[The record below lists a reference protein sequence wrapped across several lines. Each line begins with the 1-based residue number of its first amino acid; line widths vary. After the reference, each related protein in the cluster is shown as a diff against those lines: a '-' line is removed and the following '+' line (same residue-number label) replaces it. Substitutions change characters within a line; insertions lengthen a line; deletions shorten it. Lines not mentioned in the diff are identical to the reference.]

1 MINESR
7 YQAAQAVSDVIENH
21 FIEQIEFAHQKG
33 EKGLASAPKADFIE
47 AMIDACFWAS
57 LRREEGNSPKI
68 SLAFLPAEQAGHPL
82 IFDKKIPLT
91 PAILTKLSPG
101 VERPGIHLGVWHEN
115 NQLYIWGTTL
125 KIPNYCF
132 VLDVSEPGL
141 LVIKHRRM
149 HGFGK
154 FANVA
159 VLNGD
164 QIKIVDDKNAFVKD
178 YPDLLKSLLG
188 INSNSAI
195 NDSMSVLIQLLVSM
209 RAHKHGGTLLVVPE
223 DTESWRESIIHPIKY
238 SLSPP
243 YHGITNLIRTDEKE
257 RSQSNWHTA
266 LRTETDSIAGLTAVD
281 GATLITNQYQVHA
294 FGVKIGRA
302 EGRSRVE
309 KVFFQ
314 EPIVGGESVILNP
327 AQSGGTRHLSAAQF
341 VYDQRDTM
349 ALVASQDGHCTIF
362 TWAPHLDMVQAHKI
376 DILLL

>member
-1 MINESR
+1 MASESR
-7 YQAAQAVSDVIENH
+7 YQAARAVSDVVANH
-21 FIEQIEFAHQKG
+21 FAEQLSYAFLQG
-33 EKGLASAPKADFIE
+33 ETGIAPAPPAKAIE

-68 SLAFLPAEQAGHPL
+68 SLAFLPPEEAVHPL
-82 IFDKKIPLT
+82 LLQKRLPLT

-101 VERPGIHLGVWHEN
+101 VERPGVHLGVWHEN
-115 NQLYIWGTTL
+115 DQLYIWGTTL
-125 KIPNYCF
+125 RIPNYCF
-132 VLDVSEPGL
+132 VLDVSEPAL
-141 LVIKHRRM
+141 LVIKHRRI

-164 QIKIVDDKNAFVKD
+164 QIKIVDDKITGLKD
-178 YPDLLKSLLG
+178 CPDLLKSLLG
-188 INSNSAI
+188 IPTSSAI
-195 NDSMSVLIQLLVSM
+195 NDSMNVMIQLAVSM

-223 DTESWRESIIHPIKY
+223 GSTSWIESIIHPIKY

-243 YHGITNLIRTDEKE
+243 YSGIGSLILKDDNERNENVWRTAIK
-257 RSQSNWHTA
+257 
-266 LRTETDSIAGLTAVD
+266 TETDSIAGLTAVD
-281 GATLITNQYQVHA
+281 GATLINNKFEVHA
-294 FGVKIGRA
+294 FGAKISRA
-302 EGRSRVE
+302 EGQSRVE

-314 EPIVGGESVILNP
+314 EPIVGGNSVVLNP

-341 VYDQRDTM
+341 VHDQRDSM

-362 TWAPHLDMVQAHKI
+362 TWSPEANMVQAHRI